1 MDIERYRELKS
12 RAKDIFALI
21 DNQKLRINVIYYAA
35 RGKLKEVAHSMIL
48 AGLLGEKVILNNF
61 LDTFLS
67 SSSNHEALCDYEI
80 KREFNHID
88 VSLENESN
96 FIIIENK
103 VNDAIEQPHQIFQ
116 YVEDAKKTGKNVFVI
131 YLNSVTRD
139 FPTEKSLNGANGK
152 SVFDLIQENHFVVL
166 SYMYDI
172 LPWLDKLENDFINEP
187 EYRYL
192 KT

>member
-1 MDIERYRELKS
+1 M
-12 RAKDIFALI
+12 
-21 DNQKLRINVIYYAA
+21 
-35 RGKLKEVAHSMIL
+35 
-48 AGLLGEKVILNNF
+48 
-61 LDTFLS
+61 
-67 SSSNHEALCDYEI
+67 
-80 KREFNHID
+80 
-88 VSLENESN
+88 
-96 FIIIENK
+96 
-103 VNDAIEQPHQIFQ
+103 
-116 YVEDAKKTGKNVFVI
+116 I

-192 KT
+192 ETSLFQYIDYLKMKFNINGEF

>member
-1 MDIERYRELKS
+1 MDIEEYKELKN
-12 RAKDIFALI
+12 RANDVFALI
-21 DNQKLRINVIYYAA
+21 DNQPLRINVIYYAA

-131 YLNSVTRD
+131 YLNSVARN
-139 FPTEKSLNGANGK
+139 FPTEKSCRL
-152 SVFDLIQENHFVVL
+152 
-166 SYMYDI
+166 
-172 LPWLDKLENDFINEP
+172 
-187 EYRYL
+187 
-192 KT
+192 

>member
-1 MDIERYRELKS
+1 
-12 RAKDIFALI
+12 
-21 DNQKLRINVIYYAA
+21 
-35 RGKLKEVAHSMIL
+35 MIL
-48 AGLLGEKVILNNF
+48 AGLLGEKVILDNF
-61 LDTFLS
+61 LHTFLP
-67 SSSNHEALCDYEI
+67 SSNSEDHNNYEI

-88 VSLENESN
+88 VCLENEFN

-116 YVEDAKKTGKNVFVI
+116 YVEEATKTGKNVFVI

-152 SVFDLIQENHFVVL
+152 SVFDLITGKHFVVL

-187 EYRYL
+187 
-192 KT
+192 